1 MRALFLSLRISFMM
15 LCAPVIT
22 MACEIR
28 RPWWVRKDRV
38 ARVYLVLSLV
48 VNLAAVQAS
57 CTRKRAPCGAKHGR
71 RQRRGGRVHR
81 LAVDSSFSVFPE
93 PWAPAKL
100 KRSTRS
106 TYRHPYG
113 RVHGD
118 CFV

>member
-48 VNLAAVQAS
+48 ACSTEWLSCLATDRAVA
-57 CTRKRAPCGAKHGR
+57 RKRTAPDGSLLPIAG
-71 RQRRGGRVHR
+71 
-81 LAVDSSFSVFPE
+81 
-93 PWAPAKL
+93 W
-100 KRSTRS
+100 T
-106 TYRHPYG
+106 
-113 RVHGD
+113 D
-118 CFV
+118 CPLIA

>member
-48 VNLAAVQAS
+48 VYLAAVQAS
-57 CTRKRAPCGAKHGR
+57 CTRKRAPCGASPPKTSAMSGTTCLPR
-71 RQRRGGRVHR
+71 RS
-81 LAVDSSFSVFPE
+81 A
-93 PWAPAKL
+93 
-100 KRSTRS
+100 ST
-106 TYRHPYG
+106 
-113 RVHGD
+113 
-118 CFV
+118 